1 MANVLIYHNIA
12 EHHLKYLK
20 EKFSDYSFYSC
31 TDKEEMERKIESAEV
46 FISFKFTEEMLKRAE
61 RLKWIQALSA
71 GVDSF
76 PLDAV
81 KERGII
87 LTNGRGIHKIPMAEY
102 AIGVLIMLTRNF
114 YLMYENQR
122 NRVWDSKVHQGEI
135 NGATLGILGLG
146 SIGSEIAK
154 KASFLGMHVIGA
166 KGDQAVVPYVE
177 KVYSQEAMEEVFK
190 QSDYIINLLPGTKN
204 TNKIIDKKYFDLMKE
219 GACFINMGRGSTV
232 NDEDFAEALKNG
244 KIRIGASDVF
254 YKEPLPESSPL
265 WDADNLIIT
274 PHICGQSDRYFDRAL
289 EIIEHN
295 LAAFKGKGDYVNL
308 VNIDKGY

>member
-1 MANVLIYHNIA
+1 MANVLIYHNIT

-20 EKFSDYSFYSC
+20 EKFPDYNFYSC
-31 TDKEEMERKIESAEV
+31 TDKEEMEREIESAEV
-46 FISFKFTEEMLKRAE
+46 FISFTFTEEMLKSADH
-61 RLKWIQALSA
+61 LKWVQALSA

-76 PLDAV
+76 PLSAI

-87 LTNGRGIHKIPMAEY
+87 LTNGRGIHKIHMAEY
-102 AIGVLIMLTRNF
+102 AIGVLIMLARNF
-114 YLMYENQR
+114 YLMYEKQR
-122 NRVWDSKVHQGEI
+122 NKVWDPKVHQGEI

-146 SIGSEIAK
+146 SIGSEIAQ

-166 KGDQAVVPYVE
+166 KRDSTAVPYVE

-190 QSDYIINLLPGTKN
+190 KSDYIINLLPGTKN

-232 NDEDFAEALKNG
+232 NEEDFAEALKNG
-244 KIRIGASDVF
+244 KIRTGVSDVF